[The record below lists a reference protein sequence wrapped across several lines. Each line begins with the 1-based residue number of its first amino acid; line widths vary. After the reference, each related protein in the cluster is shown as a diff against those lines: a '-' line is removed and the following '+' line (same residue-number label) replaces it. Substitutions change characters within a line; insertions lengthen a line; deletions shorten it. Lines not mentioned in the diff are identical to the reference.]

1 MVLARDGPVL
11 IEGNVG
17 NPMFTYQ
24 LLAGPFLSNGVAE
37 RWKSQLEC
45 ELPDG
50 SFRWRLRHWHKGR
63 RLTLIETVLSN
74 LSNPLINFVLRP

>member
-17 NPMFTYQ
+17 NSMFTCQ
-24 LLAGPFLSNGVAE
+24 LLVGPFLANGVAE
-37 RWKSQLEC
+37 RWKSELEC
-45 ELPDG
+45 QLPDG

-63 RLTLIETVLSN
+63 RLTLSETVLSN
-74 LSNPLINFVLRP
+74 LTTPILNFVLRP